1 MMPLHRPWRL
11 ISGCRRAWLAMLGQA
26 MLVFSM
32 ANAHAAADAHVE
44 SHYREAGYFIGD
56 VIDEV
61 VDITATPGAT
71 LVEETLPRSGDGQWI
86 ELREVDVQENAPQHG
101 RFKLHLRWQL
111 FKALRETRTIP
122 LPAFTVNLRHGQTV
136 LPVKIHERQV
146 MVSPLLPV
154 ILDTS
159 QTSLRPDSLPPLR
172 DTAQPMRYTLLALAL
187 TLTAA
192 LWLLWRHDKP
202 PFRWAP
208 AGPFTSACRRLRGRQ
223 GRKLSLAQS
232 FAVAHHAFNQTAG
245 RTVFASDVP
254 VLLKLRPELARLRP
268 EIEAFYARSA
278 RVFFAEAPN
287 AASADDVAAIKTLL
301 AACRALERGRKP

>member
-1 MMPLHRPWRL
+1 MMPVSNTGSVRSVHRL
-11 ISGCRRAWLAMLGQA
+11 IWLVLLGPA
-26 MLVFSM
+26 LLAFS
-32 ANAHAAADAHVE
+32 AADAQASNDVHVE

-61 VDITATPGAT
+61 VEIKATPGAT

-86 ELREVDVQENAPQHG
+86 ELREVNVQENAPAHG

-122 LPAFTVNLRHGQTV
+122 LPAFTVNLRQGAAV

-172 DTAQPMRYTLLALAL
+172 DTSRPMRHTLLALVL
-187 TLTAA
+187 TLSAA

-202 PFRWAP
+202 PFRWAA

-223 GRKLSLAQS
+223 GRKLSLRQS
-232 FAVAHHAFNQTAG
+232 FAVAHHAFNQAAG

-254 VLLKLRPELARLRP
+254 VLLTLRPELARLQP

-278 RVFFAEAPN
+278 RVFFAETSQ
-287 AASADDVAAIKTLL
+287 AADAEDAIAIRTLL
-301 AACRALERGRKP
+301 ARCRALERGRKP

>member
-1 MMPLHRPWRL
+1 M
-11 ISGCRRAWLAMLGQA
+11 GWLTLLGHA
-26 MLVFSM
+26 MLVFSV
-32 ANAHAAADAHVE
+32 ASAHAAKDVQVE

-61 VDITATPGAT
+61 VEIRATPGAT

-86 ELREVDVQENAPQHG
+86 ELREVNVQENASQQG
-101 RFKLHLRWQL
+101 RFRLHLRWQL

-122 LPAFTVNLRHGQTV
+122 LPAFTVNLRQGSTV

-172 DTAQPMRYTLLALAL
+172 DTARPMRHTLLALAL
-187 TLTAA
+187 TLTAL

-202 PFRWAP
+202 PFRWAA
-208 AGPFTSACRRLRGRQ
+208 AGPFTAAYRRLRGRQ
-223 GRKLSLAQS
+223 GRKLSLTQS
-232 FAVAHHAFNQTAG
+232 FAVAHHAFNQAAG

-254 VLLKLRPELARLRP
+254 VLLKLRPELVRLRP

-278 RVFFAEAPN
+278 RVFFAEASH
-287 AASADDVAAIKTLL
+287 AGGADDVAAIKSLL

>member
-1 MMPLHRPWRL
+1 MMPVCNTVSVSR
-11 ISGCRRAWLAMLGQA
+11 CRRAGWLLLMSHALFAFWVG
-26 MLVFSM
+26 S
-32 ANAHAAADAHVE
+32 AHAASDAHVE
-44 SHYREAGYFIGD
+44 SHYRDAGYFIGD

-61 VDITATPGAT
+61 VDIAAAPGAT

-86 ELREVDVQENAPQHG
+86 ELREVDVQENAPEHG

-159 QTSLRPDSLPPLR
+159 QTSLHPDSLPPLR
-172 DTAQPMRYTLLALAL
+172 DTLPPMRHTLFALVL
-187 TLTAA
+187 TLSAA
-192 LWLLWRHDKP
+192 LWLLWRYDKP
-202 PFRWAP
+202 PFRWAA
-208 AGPFTSACRRLRGRQ
+208 AGPFTSAYRRLRGRH
-223 GRKLSLAQS
+223 GRKLDLAQR
-232 FAVAHHAFNQTAG
+232 FAVAHHAFNQAAG

-254 VLLKLRPELARLRP
+254 LLLELRPELARLRP

-278 RVFFAEAPN
+278 RVFFAETTLDAG
-287 AASADDVAAIKTLL
+287 ADDAAAIKALL
-301 AACRALERGRKP
+301 AACRTLERGRKP

>member
-1 MMPLHRPWRL
+1 MMPVCNSWSVGRWRRRGWRL
-11 ISGCRRAWLAMLGQA
+11 MFAQALLGLSIA
-26 MLVFSM
+26 TAYA
-32 ANAHAAADAHVE
+32 ANDVQVQ

-61 VDITATPGAT
+61 VDISAMPGAK

-86 ELREVDVQENAPQHG
+86 ELREVDVQENAPEHG

-122 LPAFTVNLRHGQTV
+122 LPAFTVNLRQGQAV
-136 LPVKIHERQV
+136 VPVKIHERQV

-172 DTAQPMRYTLLALAL
+172 DTTRPMRHTLLAL
-187 TLTAA
+187 TLTLLAT

-202 PFRWAP
+202 PFRWAA

-223 GRKLSLAQS
+223 GRKLSLPQR
-232 FAVAHHAFNQTAG
+232 FAVAHHAFNQAAG

-254 VLLKLRPELARLRP
+254 LLLTLRPELARLQP

-278 RVFFAEAPN
+278 RVFFAEAKL
-287 AASADDVAAIKTLL
+287 AGDADDAAAIKRLL
-301 AACRALERGRKP
+301 TACRALERGRQP